1 MTKKETIQKNLPI
14 DKEKY
19 DSLVQQCLE
28 IIEKNNIL
36 FITDL
41 VAFLPFGRSTFYLYQ
56 LDKSDTLKEAI
67 EKQKIY
73 TKQALR
79 LQWMHSKSP
88 ALQIA
93 LYRMIATPE
102 EKEAI
107 SIQIQQKNSEEQ
119 AELPIKQM
127 FESIQK
133 SMKEQLH
140 ND

>member
-1 MTKKETIQKNLPI
+1 
-14 DKEKY
+14 
-19 DSLVQQCLE
+19 
-28 IIEKNNIL
+28 
-36 FITDL
+36 
-41 VAFLPFGRSTFYLYQ
+41 
-56 LDKSDTLKEAI
+56 
-67 EKQKIY
+67 
-73 TKQALR
+73 
-79 LQWMHSKSP
+79 MHSKSP